1 MVGETEMLC
10 LPQVRP
16 SHCAA
21 LVLLLQAPLLWR
33 TWRRPRAEAFAAA
46 AACCGLAA
54 FLAGWHV
61 HEKAP

>member
-1 MVGETEMLC
+1 MVGETAMLC

-33 TWRRPRAEAFAAA
+33 TWCHAA
-46 AACCGLAA
+46 G
-54 FLAGWHV
+54 
-61 HEKAP
+61 